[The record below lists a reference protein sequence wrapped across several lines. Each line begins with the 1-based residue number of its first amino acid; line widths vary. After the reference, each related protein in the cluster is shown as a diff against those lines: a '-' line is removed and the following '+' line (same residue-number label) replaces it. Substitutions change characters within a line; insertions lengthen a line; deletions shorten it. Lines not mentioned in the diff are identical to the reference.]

1 MLSMRFGLQTPKN
14 RVESHL
20 CFKRAVC
27 VRRWEGTAPSSPQ
40 KGNAFLCLFCWLSL
54 GCCSV
59 GRMQELLQEQRIS
72 SRKCAACGMATV
84 TSSRG
89 NTEVVTARRTE
100 SQDVPGIISLFSPV
114 TEDLF
119 GRIDVTYL
127 LELSNL
133 ALTLCNEKNEVIAHA
148 AFLDYPNWNITDQA
162 EWEPFLHENY
172 TNNKCTPLNT
182 LFMHLF
188 VAKEEYAAGCSQEI
202 FRRAFVL
209 LPELQFILLFI
220 PPEEKLG
227 FSHSELDMGN
237 VFERMMPVPGSPVE
251 RGFTLLAC
259 PRHHC
264 HPQLYVRQARME
276 DYDDLML
283 IWTPQ
288 SETLKET
295 YGEYLLVDLIERE
308 GEENQAAVCEVDG
321 TAVGFMSLC
330 SHVNVSL
337 FQECFDLGPFHG
349 FCKPHPEDILKVPQK
364 PSIQGDKDES
374 TQTSQKPEP
383 ISSQNLEH
391 VPGADAADVQKDGVV
406 TVSQTELPV
415 GDVNNTG
422 SKSSTAPLLETDVEG
437 DLCPM
442 YRGASNVFR
451 IRLLCIDEKYET
463 RSLDFLHY
471 AFNVF
476 PDRDLCVIL
485 VPHHVQEFPLIRSF
499 VRAVPSCTSRLGREL
514 YVFHR
519 AGLLTSFNVR
529 KAATSDLQGVKM
541 LVETLSLNERIWNDS
556 KIFTEARRDP
566 DGMPVQAFVAEVLD
580 QIVGVSVTRDEMD
593 IEYIRSH
600 YNIEDFIHFN
610 HHHQEEHGHL
620 CHFVL
625 NPVFH
630 HYTKYFLK
638 EILRLGHKSSLYY
651 PIYPEYV
658 EGKFQRPCAHSLT
671 SAFHYMAP
679 VRARR
684 QIVCPL
690 QELGMNSP
698 SEQVSKDQLKYS
710 LYHTNRKLVLES
722 KVCINTRIVVVGAS
736 DVGISFLET
745 LIFWPRLKFNNLT
758 LISIHGLPGKDPQ
771 SSKYRRFLI
780 NSHCFNDEDYAQM
793 SLCSWINVVVGKM
806 TGINRSAKYVI
817 VSKEKK
823 VPYDYLVLCMGQS
836 YQALAPMGGDISEVM
851 SQWPQRYTEKVPS
864 NHFTLNDA
872 QDCLEAARWL
882 EENLVSSRGNVIVY
896 GNTIDIYTTVET
908 LLSLGI
914 DGSRIHLV
922 QAPLSSASPCL
933 ADATLERTVGEA
945 LSEAGVAV
953 HLDSVLAQWGQGDHG
968 CIAWATFT
976 TASNPLCLQCS
987 AFFSFAYRTLD
998 YETFKAI
1005 NDACLVFDGRVVID
1019 AKFHTNDASIRAAGP
1034 LTKFSR
1040 RYFRD
1045 GLTHSNFSSKEI
1057 GFELAASMLSLF
1069 DPTPQPSSEPPKG
1082 SDRLI
1087 PIYRWCKV
1095 QGGVLPGGY
1104 NYLHIS
1110 KPGIP
1115 MPLDVEHDPCDHGME
1130 IVTGEADHG
1139 NYFRMHFSRYN
1150 MVDSITCFSKD
1161 PFPVSNYICLYGQHE
1176 RLLNDLYYRWRAGQL
1191 TDLYSYFREPWS
1203 MAIYHDRL
1211 LICRRNCS
1219 KTLISEQVPGQPPAT
1234 EQRPEQKP
1242 GQVSLREPVLRYL
1255 RHHRA
1260 HLPMYAPTDAYR
1272 LLPAAAGSQGL
1283 KLGKVGHSTSPKPAQ
1298 GPS

>member
-1 MLSMRFGLQTPKN
+1 M
-14 RVESHL
+14 
-20 CFKRAVC
+20 
-27 VRRWEGTAPSSPQ
+27 
-40 KGNAFLCLFCWLSL
+40 
-54 GCCSV
+54 
-59 GRMQELLQEQRIS
+59 
-72 SRKCAACGMATV
+72 AAV
-84 TSSRG
+84 TSWRG
-89 NTEVVTARRTE
+89 NIEVVTVRRTE
-100 SQDVPGIISLFSPV
+100 SHDVPGIITLFSPV

-119 GRIDVTYL
+119 GSIDINYL

-133 ALTLCNEKNEVIAHA
+133 ALTLCDERNEVIAHA
-148 AFLDYPNWNITDQA
+148 AFLDYPNWNITDQT

-188 VAKEEYAAGCSQEI
+188 VAKEGYAAGCSQEI
-202 FRRAFVL
+202 VRRAFIL
-209 LPELQFILLFI
+209 LPELQFILLFV
-220 PPEEKLG
+220 PPEERL
-227 FSHSELDMGN
+227 ELDMRN
-237 VFERMMPVPGSPVE
+237 VFERMMPVPGSPME

-259 PRHHC
+259 PRHRC

-288 SETLKET
+288 RETLKET
-295 YGEYLLVDLIERE
+295 YGEYQLVDLLECE
-308 GEENQAAVCEVDG
+308 GEENQAAVCEVGG

-349 FCKPHPEDILKVPQK
+349 LCKPHPEDILKVPRK
-364 PSIQGDKDES
+364 PSVQGDKDES
-374 TQTSQKPEP
+374 NQTRQEPEP
-383 ISSQNLEH
+383 VSSQSLEH
-391 VPGADAADVQKDGVV
+391 FPGADAAVQDGAVA
-406 TVSQTELPV
+406 VSQT
-415 GDVNNTG
+415 DVLLDDVSNAG
-422 SKSSTAPLLETDVEG
+422 SKDSAAALLETDEEE
-437 DLCPM
+437 DLHPV
-442 YRGASNVFR
+442 YRGAPNVFL
-451 IRLLCIDEKYET
+451 IRLFCIDEKYET
-463 RSLDFLHY
+463 RSLDFLQY

-476 PDRDLCVIL
+476 PERDLCVIL
-485 VPHHVQEFPLIRSF
+485 VPHHIPELPLIQSF
-499 VRAVPSCTSRLGREL
+499 ARAVPSCTSRLGREL

-529 KAATSDLQGVKM
+529 KAAASDLQGVKM
-541 LVETLSLNERIWNDS
+541 LVDTLNLNERIWNDS

-600 YNIEDFIHFN
+600 YHIEDFIHFN
-610 HHHQEEHGHL
+610 QHQQEEHGHL

-625 NPVFH
+625 NPAFH
-630 HYTKYFLK
+630 RYTKYFLK

-658 EGKFQRPCAHSLT
+658 EGEFQRPCAHSLT
-671 SAFHYMAP
+671 SALHYMAP
-679 VRARR
+679 VRPRR
-684 QIVCPL
+684 QIVYPL
-690 QELGMNSP
+690 QELGVNAP
-698 SEQVSKDQLKYS
+698 SEQVSEDQLKYS
-710 LYHTNRKLVLES
+710 LNHTNRKLVLES
-722 KVCINTRIVVVGAS
+722 KVCVNTRIVVVGAS

-793 SLCSWINVVVGKM
+793 SLCSWVNVVVGKM
-806 TGINRSAKYVI
+806 TGINRSAKYVV

-836 YQALAPMGGDISEVM
+836 YQALAPTGADISEVTR

-864 NHFTLNDA
+864 NHFTLNNA

-882 EENLVSSRGNVIVY
+882 EENLVSSRGNIIVY

-914 DGSRIHLV
+914 DGSCIHLV

-933 ADATLERTVGEA
+933 GDAALERPVAEA
-945 LSEAGVAV
+945 LAQAGVSV
-953 HLDSVLAQWGQGDHG
+953 HPDSVLAQWGQAEHG
-968 CIAWATFT
+968 HISWAAFK
-976 TASNPLCLQCS
+976 APQSAAAEPLRLPCS

-1005 NDACLVFDGRVVID
+1005 SDACLVFDGRVVID
-1019 AKFHTNDASIRAAGP
+1019 AKFRTNDDSIRAAGP

-1045 GLTHSNFSSKEI
+1045 DVTHSNFNSKEI
-1057 GFELAASMLSLF
+1057 GFELATSMRSVF
-1069 DPTPQPSSEPPKG
+1069 DPIPQPSSEPPEG

-1087 PIYRWCKV
+1087 PVYRRCKV

-1104 NYLHIS
+1104 NYLHVS

-1130 IVTGEADHG
+1130 IVTGEASHG
-1139 NYFRMHFSRYN
+1139 NYFRMHFNRYSV
-1150 MVDSITCFSKD
+1150 VDGITCFSKE

-1203 MAIYHDRL
+1203 MAIYHDRFIDL
-1211 LICRRNCS
+1211 QKELRQ
-1219 KTLISEQVPGQPPAT
+1219 TLMSEQV
-1234 EQRPEQKP
+1234 R
-1242 GQVSLREPVLRYL
+1242 
-1255 RHHRA
+1255 
-1260 HLPMYAPTDAYR
+1260 
-1272 LLPAAAGSQGL
+1272 
-1283 KLGKVGHSTSPKPAQ
+1283 
-1298 GPS
+1298 

>member
-1 MLSMRFGLQTPKN
+1 
-14 RVESHL
+14 
-20 CFKRAVC
+20 
-27 VRRWEGTAPSSPQ
+27 
-40 KGNAFLCLFCWLSL
+40 
-54 GCCSV
+54 
-59 GRMQELLQEQRIS
+59 
-72 SRKCAACGMATV
+72 MATV
-84 TSSRG
+84 TSSMG
-89 NTEVVTARRTE
+89 NTDVVTARRTE
-100 SQDVPGIISLFSPV
+100 SHDVPGIIGLFSPV

-119 GRIDVTYL
+119 GRMDVTYL

-133 ALTLCNEKNEVIAHA
+133 ALTLCNGKNEVIAHA
-148 AFLDYPNWNITDQA
+148 AFLDYPNWNVTDQA

-188 VAKEEYAAGCSQEI
+188 VAKEEYAAGCAQEI
-202 FRRAFVL
+202 VRRAFIL
-209 LPELQFILLFI
+209 LPELQFILFFI
-220 PPEEKLG
+220 PPEERLV
-227 FSHSELDMGN
+227 LDMGN
-237 VFERMMPVPGSPVE
+237 VFERMMPVPGSPME
-251 RGFTLLAC
+251 RSFTLLAC
-259 PRHHC
+259 PRHRC

-308 GEENQAAVCEVDG
+308 GEENQAAVCEVG
-321 TAVGFMSLC
+321 GIAVGFMSLC
-330 SHVNVSL
+330 SHVNISL

-349 FCKPHPEDILKVPQK
+349 LCKPHPEDILEVPRK

-374 TQTSQKPEP
+374 DQTSQKPEP
-383 ISSQNLEH
+383 VSSQNLKH
-391 VPGADAADVQKDGVV
+391 IPGADAAVQKDGAVM
-406 TVSQTELPV
+406 VSQTELPV
-415 GDVNNTG
+415 GDVSNTG
-422 SKSSTAPLLETDVEG
+422 SKGSAAPLLETEEG
-437 DLCPM
+437 DFHPV
-442 YRGASNVFR
+442 YSGASNVFC
-451 IRLLCIDEKYET
+451 IRLFCIDEKYET

-485 VPHHVQEFPLIRSF
+485 VPHHVPEFPLIRSF
-499 VRAVPSCTSRLGREL
+499 VRAVPSCTSTLGREL

-529 KAATSDLQGVKM
+529 KAATGDLQGVKM
-541 LVETLSLNERIWNDS
+541 LIKTLRLNESLWNDS

-593 IEYIRSH
+593 VEYIRSH

-610 HHHQEEHGHL
+610 HHQQEEHGHL

-651 PIYPEYV
+651 SIYPEYV
-658 EGKFQRPCAHSLT
+658 EGKFQRPCAQSLT
-671 SAFHYMAP
+671 SALHYMTP
-679 VRARR
+679 VRPRR
-684 QIVCPL
+684 QIVYPL
-690 QELGMNSP
+690 QELGVNAP

-710 LYHTNRKLVLES
+710 LNHTNRKLVLES

-793 SLCSWINVVVGKM
+793 SLCSWVNVVVGKM
-806 TGINRSAKYVI
+806 TGINRSAKYVV

-823 VPYDYLVLCMGQS
+823 VPYDYLVLCTGQS
-836 YQALAPMGGDISEVM
+836 YQALAPTGADISEVT
-851 SQWPQRYTEKVPS
+851 SQWPQRYMEKIPS

-872 QDCLEAARWL
+872 QDCLEAALWL
-882 EENLVSSRGNVIVY
+882 EENLISSRGNVIVY

-908 LLSLGI
+908 LLSFGI

-922 QAPLSSASPCL
+922 QAPLCSASPCL
-933 ADATLERTVGEA
+933 ADATLERVVGEA
-945 LSEAGVAV
+945 LAEAGVAV

-968 CIAWATFT
+968 LITWAAFT
-976 TASNPLCLQCS
+976 TASNPLQLQCS

-998 YETFKAI
+998 YETFKAVS
-1005 NDACLVFDGRVVID
+1005 DACLVFDGRVVID
-1019 AKFHTNDASIRAAGP
+1019 AKFCTNDASIRAAGP
-1034 LTKFSR
+1034 MTKFSR

-1045 GLTHSNFSSKEI
+1045 ELTHSNFNSKEI

-1069 DPTPQPSSEPPKG
+1069 DPTPQPSSEPPEG

-1087 PIYRWCKV
+1087 PIYRRCKV

-1115 MPLDVEHDPCDHGME
+1115 MPLDVERDPCDHGME
-1130 IVTGEADHG
+1130 IVTGEASHG
-1139 NYFRMHFSRYN
+1139 NYFRIHFNRYS
-1150 MVDSITCFSKD
+1150 MVDSITCFSKK

-1203 MAIYHDRL
+1203 MAIYHDRFIDL
-1211 LICRRNCS
+1211 QKELRQ
-1219 KTLISEQVPGQPPAT
+1219 TLMSEQV
-1234 EQRPEQKP
+1234 RK
-1242 GQVSLREPVLRYL
+1242 
-1255 RHHRA
+1255 
-1260 HLPMYAPTDAYR
+1260 M
-1272 LLPAAAGSQGL
+1272 
-1283 KLGKVGHSTSPKPAQ
+1283 
-1298 GPS
+1298 

>member
-1 MLSMRFGLQTPKN
+1 
-14 RVESHL
+14 
-20 CFKRAVC
+20 
-27 VRRWEGTAPSSPQ
+27 
-40 KGNAFLCLFCWLSL
+40 
-54 GCCSV
+54 
-59 GRMQELLQEQRIS
+59 
-72 SRKCAACGMATV
+72 MATV

-100 SQDVPGIISLFSPV
+100 SHDVPGIISLFSPV

-148 AFLDYPNWNITDQA
+148 AFLDYPNWNITDQD

-172 TNNKCTPLNT
+172 ANNKCTPLNT
-182 LFMHLF
+182 LFVHLF

-202 FRRAFVL
+202 FRRAFIL
-209 LPELQFILLFI
+209 LPELQFTLLFI
-220 PPEEKLG
+220 PPEERL
-227 FSHSELDMGN
+227 ELDMGN
-237 VFERMMPVPGSPVE
+237 VFERLMPVPGSPME
-251 RGFTLLAC
+251 RGFTLLVC
-259 PRHHC
+259 PRHRC

-288 SETLKET
+288 SETLEET

-308 GEENQAAVCEVDG
+308 GEENQAAVCEVGG

-349 FCKPHPEDILKVPQK
+349 LCKPHPEDVLKVPWK
-364 PSIQGDKDES
+364 SNIQGDKDES
-374 TQTSQKPEP
+374 KQTSQKPGP
-383 ISSQNLEH
+383 VSSQNLEH
-391 VPGADAADVQKDGVV
+391 VPGADAAAVQEDGAV
-406 TVSQTELPV
+406 TVSQTELLV
-415 GDVNNTG
+415 GDVSNIG
-422 SKSSTAPLLETDVEG
+422 SKGSAAPLLKTEEEG
-437 DLCPM
+437 DLCPV
-442 YRGASNVFR
+442 YRGASNAFC

-463 RSLDFLHY
+463 RTLLLLD
-471 AFNVF
+471 NVF
-476 PDRDLCVIL
+476 QDRDLCVIL
-485 VPHHVQEFPLIRSF
+485 VPHHVPEFPLIQSF
-499 VRAVPSCTSRLGREL
+499 VRAVPSCTSRLGQEL

-541 LVETLSLNERIWNDS
+541 LIETLSLNETIWNDS
-556 KIFTEARRDP
+556 KIFTEFHRDP

-580 QIVGVSVTRDEMD
+580 QIVGVSVIRDEMD
-593 IEYIRSH
+593 IDYIQSH

-610 HHHQEEHGHL
+610 HHQQEEHGHL

-630 HYTKYFLK
+630 HYSKYFIK

-658 EGKFQRPCAHSLT
+658 EGKFQHPCAHSLT
-671 SAFHYMAP
+671 SALHYMAP
-679 VRARR
+679 VRPRR
-684 QIVCPL
+684 QIVYPL
-690 QELGMNSP
+690 QELGMNAP

-710 LYHTNRKLVLES
+710 LNHTNRKLVLES

-793 SLCSWINVVVGKM
+793 SLCSWVNVVVGKM
-806 TGINRSAKYVI
+806 TGINRSAKYVV

-836 YQALAPMGGDISEVM
+836 YQALAPTGADSSEVT
-851 SQWPQRYTEKVPS
+851 SQWPQRYMEKVPS

-922 QAPLSSASPCL
+922 QAQLSSASPCL
-933 ADATLERTVGEA
+933 ADAALECAVGEA

-953 HLDSVLAQWGQGDHG
+953 HPDSVLAQWGQGDCG
-968 CIAWATFT
+968 CITWAVFT
-976 TASNPLCLQCS
+976 TAANPFHLQCS

-1005 NDACLVFDGRVVID
+1005 NDACLVFDERVTID
-1019 AKFHTNDASIRAAGP
+1019 AEFRTNDASIRAAGP

-1045 GLTHSNFSSKEI
+1045 DLTHSNFNSKEI

-1069 DPTPQPSSEPPKG
+1069 DPTPQPSSEPPEG
-1082 SDRLI
+1082 SERLI

-1115 MPLDVEHDPCDHGME
+1115 MPLDDPCDHGME
-1130 IVTGEADHG
+1130 IATGEASHG

-1203 MAIYHDRL
+1203 MAIYHDRFIDL
-1211 LICRRNCS
+1211 QKELRQ
-1219 KTLISEQVPGQPPAT
+1219 TLMSEQV
-1234 EQRPEQKP
+1234 RK
-1242 GQVSLREPVLRYL
+1242 
-1255 RHHRA
+1255 
-1260 HLPMYAPTDAYR
+1260 M
-1272 LLPAAAGSQGL
+1272 
-1283 KLGKVGHSTSPKPAQ
+1283 
-1298 GPS
+1298 

>member
-1 MLSMRFGLQTPKN
+1 
-14 RVESHL
+14 
-20 CFKRAVC
+20 
-27 VRRWEGTAPSSPQ
+27 
-40 KGNAFLCLFCWLSL
+40 
-54 GCCSV
+54 
-59 GRMQELLQEQRIS
+59 
-72 SRKCAACGMATV
+72 MATV

-89 NTEVVTARRTE
+89 DTDVVTARRTE
-100 SQDVPGIISLFSPV
+100 SHDVPGIISLFSPV

-172 TNNKCTPLNT
+172 SNNKCTPLNT
-182 LFMHLF
+182 LFVHLF
-188 VAKEEYAAGCSQEI
+188 VAKEDYAAGCSQEI
-202 FRRAFVL
+202 VRRAFIL

-220 PPEEKLG
+220 PPEERLG

-237 VFERMMPVPGSPVE
+237 VFERIMPVPGSPME

-259 PRHHC
+259 PRHRC

-295 YGEYLLVDLIERE
+295 YGEYLLVDLIEHE
-308 GEENQAAVCEVDG
+308 GEENQAAVCEVGG

-330 SHVNVSL
+330 SDVNVSL

-349 FCKPHPEDILKVPQK
+349 LCKPHPEDILKVPRK
-364 PSIQGDKDES
+364 PSIQGDKDENN
-374 TQTSQKPEP
+374 QTSQKPKP
-383 ISSQNLEH
+383 VSSQNLEL
-391 VPGADAADVQKDGVV
+391 VPGADAAVQKDGAV
-406 TVSQTELPV
+406 TVSQAELPV
-415 GDVNNTG
+415 GNVINIGPKG
-422 SKSSTAPLLETDVEG
+422 SAAPLLEADEEG
-437 DLCPM
+437 DLHPV

-463 RSLDFLHY
+463 RS
-471 AFNVF
+471 
-476 PDRDLCVIL
+476 
-485 VPHHVQEFPLIRSF
+485 
-499 VRAVPSCTSRLGREL
+499 
-514 YVFHR
+514 
-519 AGLLTSFNVR
+519 FNVR
-529 KAATSDLQGVKM
+529 KAATSDLQGIKVLVK
-541 LVETLSLNERIWNDS
+541 TLSLNEGIWNDS

-610 HHHQEEHGHL
+610 HHQQEEHGHL

-658 EGKFQRPCAHSLT
+658 EDKFQHPCAHSLT
-671 SAFHYMAP
+671 SALHYMAP
-679 VRARR
+679 VRPRR
-684 QIVCPL
+684 QIVYPL
-690 QELGMNSP
+690 QGLGVNAP

-710 LYHTNRKLVLES
+710 LNHTNRKLVLES

-745 LIFWPRLKFNNLT
+745 LIFWPHLKFNNLT

-793 SLCSWINVVVGKM
+793 SLCSWVNVVVGKM
-806 TGINRSAKYVI
+806 TGINRSAKYVV

-823 VPYDYLVLCMGQS
+823 VPYDYLVLCTGQS
-836 YQALAPMGGDISEVM
+836 YQALAPMGADISEVT
-851 SQWPQRYTEKVPS
+851 SQWPQRYMEKVPS

-872 QDCLEAARWL
+872 QDCLEAALWL
-882 EENLVSSRGNVIVY
+882 EENLISSRGNVIVY

-908 LLSLGI
+908 LLSFGI

-922 QAPLSSASPCL
+922 QAPLGSASPCL
-933 ADATLERTVGEA
+933 ADTTLERTVGEA
-945 LSEAGVAV
+945 LAEAGVAV
-953 HLDSVLAQWGQGDHG
+953 HPGSVLAQWGQGDHG
-968 CIAWATFT
+968 LITWAAFT
-976 TASNPLCLQCS
+976 TASNLLQLQCS

-1005 NDACLVFDGRVVID
+1005 SDACLVFDGRVVID

-1045 GLTHSNFSSKEI
+1045 ELTHSNFNSKEI

-1069 DPTPQPSSEPPKG
+1069 DSTPQPSSEPPEG

-1087 PIYRWCKV
+1087 PIYRRCKV
-1095 QGGVLPGGY
+1095 QGGILPGGY

-1115 MPLDVEHDPCDHGME
+1115 MPLDVEHDLCDHGME
-1130 IVTGEADHG
+1130 IVTGEAGHG

-1150 MVDSITCFSKD
+1150 MVDSITCFSKE

-1203 MAIYHDRL
+1203 LAIYHDRFIDL
-1211 LICRRNCS
+1211 QKELHQ
-1219 KTLISEQVPGQPPAT
+1219 TLMSEQVPGQPTAT
-1234 EQRPEQKP
+1234 EQHPEQKP
-1242 GQVSLREPVLRYL
+1242 GTPSLREPVLRYL

-1272 LLPAAAGSQGL
+1272 VLSAAGSQGL
-1283 KLGKVGHSTSPKPAQ
+1283 KPGRAGHSGGRGSPTPAQ
-1298 GPS
+1298 EPS